1 MRQELGVDIR
11 PGAVSIEQYAEY
23 LQSEAEELSLGIGL
37 KATTAGATATTSLKA
52 MVGMETPTLTTSTT
66 SGSTVKSPCKF
77 WKTTEGCRRG
87 ALCTFLHETSG
98 MKGRC
103 FNCGSSSHL
112 RRECTAKTSSTS
124 TSTPAQQG
132 APTGDGSQQKKVSKV
147 KAASKPVAKDPP
159 GDTQKGKAAN
169 GGEMKPKEVV
179 NGLSG
184 ATSEGT
190 QGSESSTTE
199 PMGEPSTEAAAELM
213 REATSLLKSIRSLKA
228 VRMKSVGEGNFG
240 GPGEHA
246 LLDGGATHG
255 LRQAKPEEEPDL
267 IATKVELAC
276 GSTVLYKHPKHQ
288 TLLSKE
294 PVEPII
300 PLAWLVAADYRI
312 TWRRDSIV
320 IHHQMRRTMKC
331 SLRGGCPV
339 MSRSEGLELLADLEK
354 MQQTNIEVKED
365 ELNWWAS
372 RFPQVP
378 PSVWRFMKGQGES
391 WKDHAVGLPWNRHRR
406 RRLWRCRGVILH
418 LFSGRNPKHWAE
430 LEQAGYMVITVDT
443 LQGVDLHDAATWAFL
458 WELACAGKIAAILG
472 GPPCRITSRLCQR
485 QPGPPPL
492 RGRDEW
498 WFSLEGLTTW
508 DLHRVN
514 SDTALLFKQLGLF
527 IKAEEK
533 RLQVLELQSLPT
545 AFALE
550 SPEDPM
556 AYLGAEAA
564 HNLPSLWN
572 FPELKEMVG
581 LGNLKL
587 VSFDQSQM
595 GHARRKPTTMLGNLP
610 GLEQLDGLRDSSRRS
625 DPLPRGL
632 QESMETSK
640 DWASWAPGL
649 VMALKEALKA
659 YLCQRDRCLAQRIHK
674 LNVEEWKQ
682 HVKAHHHPYR
692 RDCRRCMELAGV
704 DSPHRRSHADSS
716 AYVLS
721 MDLVGPYPVGR
732 DDGRR
737 KNGKYI
743 MAATVPLP
751 MLERD
756 DLSEDQKT
764 DRDDEK
770 VKVAGKEANE
780 RLDGHADDEPG
791 APQDL
796 PRPEEGASLEEVDEE
811 HDVEMVNE
819 EAANRL
825 NQAWMEHI
833 DGLKGPVGLENI
845 TLVEI
850 LESRHIAH
858 IVEATSR
865 VYGRFRAVGVPIL
878 RVHTDREK
886 SFLSKPFQRWCSN
899 HSLYQSMTS
908 GDDGPANGRVE
919 AEVGQIKRRLR
930 VLMATSKLELQ
941 DWPGVARWAGEERLR
956 KQLQKVGVSSKP
968 MVPLGER
975 VVVKTKRWH
984 KQGPLAAP
992 FKSMVLMGP
1001 SPNMTNGW
1009 VLRDGRKVQHARAV
1023 VRPAEA
1029 GEKAVMELYDAST
1042 RRVTGKQP
1050 PYLEDRK
1057 VPQPLQHDDLPQLLR
1072 EDLAWDDSHE
1082 VWGEAEIAD
1091 RGEDVLSLGYSPDEF
1106 PDELPGDQHQDG
1118 DGGGSVDDEPA
1129 LRTMWAGGGPPPLQ
1143 RLWGIQILQVPLC

>member
-1 MRQELGVDIR
+1 MMQRLGHFF
-11 PGAVSIEQYAEY
+11 
-23 LQSEAEELSLGIGL
+23 
-37 KATTAGATATTSLKA
+37 
-52 MVGMETPTLTTSTT
+52 
-66 SGSTVKSPCKF
+66 GS
-77 WKTTEGCRRG
+77 WL
-87 ALCTFLHETSG
+87 AQ
-98 MKGRC
+98 GR
-103 FNCGSSSHL
+103 L
-112 RRECTAKTSSTS
+112 
-124 TSTPAQQG
+124 P
-132 APTGDGSQQKKVSKV
+132 
-147 KAASKPVAKDPP
+147 
-159 GDTQKGKAAN
+159 
-169 GGEMKPKEVV
+169 
-179 NGLSG
+179 
-184 ATSEGT
+184 
-190 QGSESSTTE
+190 
-199 PMGEPSTEAAAELM
+199 
-213 REATSLLKSIRSLKA
+213 RSW
-228 VRMKSVGEGNFG
+228 G
-240 GPGEHA
+240 
-246 LLDGGATHG
+246 
-255 LRQAKPEEEPDL
+255 
-267 IATKVELAC
+267 
-276 GSTVLYKHPKHQ
+276 
-288 TLLSKE
+288 
-294 PVEPII
+294 
-300 PLAWLVAADYRI
+300 
-312 TWRRDSIV
+312 
-320 IHHQMRRTMKC
+320 
-331 SLRGGCPV
+331 
-339 MSRSEGLELLADLEK
+339 
-354 MQQTNIEVKED
+354 
-365 ELNWWAS
+365 
-372 RFPQVP
+372 
-378 PSVWRFMKGQGES
+378 
-391 WKDHAVGLPWNRHRR
+391 GLP
-406 RRLWRCRGVILH
+406 CR
-418 LFSGRNPKHWAE
+418 
-430 LEQAGYMVITVDT
+430 T
-443 LQGVDLHDAATWAFL
+443 
-458 WELACAGKIAAILG
+458 
-472 GPPCRITSRLCQR
+472 TSRLRQR

-498 WFSLEGLTTW
+498 RFSLEGLTTW

-556 AYLGAEAA
+556 AYLGVEAA
-564 HNLPSLWN
+564 RNLPSFWN

-581 LGNLKL
+581 LGNLRL

-595 GHARRKPTTMLGNLP
+595 GHARRKPTTILGNLP

-632 QESMETSK
+632 QESMEASK

-649 VMALKEALKA
+649 VMALKEALKV
-659 YLCQRDRCLAQRIHK
+659 YLSQWDQCLAQRIHK

-737 KNGKYI
+737 RNGKYI
-743 MAATVPLP
+743 MVATVPLP

-756 DLSEDQKT
+756 DLSEDQKV

-770 VKVAGKEANE
+770 IETDGKEANE
-780 RLDGHADDEPG
+780 SLNSHADGEPG

-825 NQAWMEHI
+825 NRAWMEHI
-833 DGLKGPVGLENI
+833 DGLKGPVGLQNI

-865 VYGRFRAVGVPIL
+865 VYGRFRALGVPIL

-886 SFLSKPFQRWCSN
+886 SFLSKPFQRWCSS
-899 HSLYQSMTS
+899 HSLYQTMTS

-930 VLMATSKLELQ
+930 VLLATSKLELQ

-956 KQLQKVGVSSKP
+956 MQLQKVGVPSKP

-984 KQGPLAAP
+984 KQGPLAA
-992 FKSMVLMGP
+992 K
-1001 SPNMTNGW
+1001 
-1009 VLRDGRKVQHARAV
+1009 GR
-1023 VRPAEA
+1023 
-1029 GEKAVMELYDAST
+1029 
-1042 RRVTGKQP
+1042 RR
-1050 PYLEDRK
+1050 
-1057 VPQPLQHDDLPQLLR
+1057 
-1072 EDLAWDDSHE
+1072 
-1082 VWGEAEIAD
+1082 
-1091 RGEDVLSLGYSPDEF
+1091 
-1106 PDELPGDQHQDG
+1106 
-1118 DGGGSVDDEPA
+1118 
-1129 LRTMWAGGGPPPLQ
+1129 
-1143 RLWGIQILQVPLC
+1143 

>member
-1 MRQELGVDIR
+1 MLLKCIPELIKQDLIASRTMTVTGIMYRLWTIFQPGGSSERVSILKQLTEPKVGASAPDLLGGLRRWRRLMSRSLELNLALPDPIILSGVLHRFADALGKLGGTQLAYRVASVRQELGVDIR

-37 KATTAGATATTSLKA
+37 KATTAGAAATTSLKA
-52 MVGMETPTLTTSTT
+52 MVSMETPTLTSSITL
-66 SGSTVKSPCKF
+66 GGTVKSPCKF

-87 ALCTFLHETSG
+87 ALCTFLHETSE

-112 RRECTAKTSSTS
+112 RRDCTAKTSSTP

-132 APTGDGSQQKKVSKV
+132 GSAGDGSQQKKVSKV
-147 KAASKPVAKDPP
+147 KAASKPSAKDSP
-159 GDTQKGKAAN
+159 GDSQKGKAAN
-169 GGEMKPKEVV
+169 AGEMNPKEVV
-179 NGLSG
+179 NTVSG
-184 ATSEGT
+184 TTSEGT
-190 QGSESSTTE
+190 QGGESTTTE

-240 GPGEHA
+240 GPGEYA

-276 GSTVLYKHPKHQ
+276 GSTVLYKHPRHQ

-320 IHHQMRRTMKC
+320 IHHPVRGPLKC

-378 PSVWRFMKGQGES
+378 PSVWKFMKGQGES
-391 WKDHAVGLPWNRHRR
+391 WKDHAAGLPWNRHRR

-443 LQGVDLHDAATWAFL
+443 LQGVDLHDAATWAFI

-472 GPPCRITSRLCQR
+472 GPPCRTTSRLRQR

-498 WFSLEGLTTW
+498 RFSLEGLTTW

-556 AYLGAEAA
+556 AYLGFEAA
-564 HNLPSLWN
+564 HNLPSFWN

-595 GHARRKPTTMLGNLP
+595 GHARRKPTTILGNLP

-625 DPLPRGL
+625 DPL
-632 QESMETSK
+632 QESMEASK

-649 VMALKEALKA
+649 VMALKEALKV
-659 YLCQRDRCLAQRIHK
+659 YLSQRDQCLA
-674 LNVEEWKQ
+674 
-682 HVKAHHHPYR
+682 
-692 RDCRRCMELAGV
+692 
-704 DSPHRRSHADSS
+704 
-716 AYVLS
+716 
-721 MDLVGPYPVGR
+721 
-732 DDGRR
+732 
-737 KNGKYI
+737 
-743 MAATVPLP
+743 
-751 MLERD
+751 
-756 DLSEDQKT
+756 
-764 DRDDEK
+764 
-770 VKVAGKEANE
+770 
-780 RLDGHADDEPG
+780 
-791 APQDL
+791 
-796 PRPEEGASLEEVDEE
+796 
-811 HDVEMVNE
+811 
-819 EAANRL
+819 
-825 NQAWMEHI
+825 
-833 DGLKGPVGLENI
+833 
-845 TLVEI
+845 
-850 LESRHIAH
+850 
-858 IVEATSR
+858 
-865 VYGRFRAVGVPIL
+865 
-878 RVHTDREK
+878 
-886 SFLSKPFQRWCSN
+886 
-899 HSLYQSMTS
+899 
-908 GDDGPANGRVE
+908 
-919 AEVGQIKRRLR
+919 
-930 VLMATSKLELQ
+930 
-941 DWPGVARWAGEERLR
+941 
-956 KQLQKVGVSSKP
+956 
-968 MVPLGER
+968 
-975 VVVKTKRWH
+975 
-984 KQGPLAAP
+984 
-992 FKSMVLMGP
+992 
-1001 SPNMTNGW
+1001 
-1009 VLRDGRKVQHARAV
+1009 
-1023 VRPAEA
+1023 
-1029 GEKAVMELYDAST
+1029 
-1042 RRVTGKQP
+1042 
-1050 PYLEDRK
+1050 
-1057 VPQPLQHDDLPQLLR
+1057 
-1072 EDLAWDDSHE
+1072 
-1082 VWGEAEIAD
+1082 
-1091 RGEDVLSLGYSPDEF
+1091 
-1106 PDELPGDQHQDG
+1106 
-1118 DGGGSVDDEPA
+1118 
-1129 LRTMWAGGGPPPLQ
+1129 
-1143 RLWGIQILQVPLC
+1143 